1 MTHDEL
7 LKRIDI
13 DLTGL
18 LLSDEHRKDLRAL
31 RAIVALHHPKDTKL
45 GYHICAAEK
54 DNWAW
59 KHCETIQAIKK
70 ELSNG

>member
-7 LKRIDI
+7 VKTIDSN
-13 DLTGL
+13 LTGIL
-18 LLSDEHRKDLRAL
+18 AQTSYAKYLRAL
-31 RAIVALHHPKDTKL
+31 RDIVQLHHPKDTNL

-59 KHCETIQAIKK
+59 KHCETIKIVQEALK
-70 ELSNG
+70 